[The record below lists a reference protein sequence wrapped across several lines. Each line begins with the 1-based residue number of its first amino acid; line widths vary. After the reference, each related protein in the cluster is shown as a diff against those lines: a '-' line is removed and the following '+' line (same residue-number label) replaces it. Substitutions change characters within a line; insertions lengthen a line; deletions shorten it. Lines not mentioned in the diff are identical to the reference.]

1 MNALTVNATEF
12 SRSLSEFLNQVQ
24 YKGQVLDIER
34 GKRVVARLSPVSA
47 LSGIDG
53 FPLAQLDELMVKGP
67 QLTASDRKLMARDV
81 QAVRGHLAA
90 RPDPWPPDRHR
101 CLGAGR
107 GIVGGAQSGQLGALR
122 RCLHEQHHGS

>member
-53 FPLAQLDELMVKGP
+53 FPLAQLDELMAKGP
-67 QLTASDRKLMARDV
+67 QLAASDRKLMTQDV
-81 QAVRGHLAA
+81 QAVRGHLRA
-90 RPDPWPPDRHR
+90 RPDPW
-101 CLGAGR
+101 A
-107 GIVGGAQSGQLGALR
+107 S
-122 RCLHEQHHGS
+122 